1 MSLKMVPFESLDT
14 DSNSHSTITN
24 YGSILYH
31 FREKARYCL
40 KVWYSITSMVWLPE
54 VKKFDMFSR
63 FDTMPACVGQTDRQ
77 TDRHTVACASCVRE
91 KLNIN

>member
-1 MSLKMVPFESLDT
+1 
-14 DSNSHSTITN
+14 
-24 YGSILYH
+24 
-31 FREKARYCL
+31 
-40 KVWYSITSMVWLPE
+40 MVWLPE